1 MSDNTSPYSSS
12 WFSKFVE
19 SLYACIILSIIFFSL
34 ADIVLSKLFTNI
46 NFDYWETLIVSYK
59 GLFVIIIIAIAYAT
73 WWHIKEKKG
82 SVNSI
87 KIHDCLQTALCFYL
101 AYEISVYG
109 FAKILRTQFMTS
121 YSRGDIPV
129 GNLSGFE
136 LTWNYFSH
144 SYTFAC
150 ILGAIQI
157 GGAVL
162 LLFKRTRLLGVFIL
176 LPVMVNIVFINV
188 FYDIAVGAF
197 INSVI
202 FTVGLTYLLLLQ
214 WKAVKALFFPKRA
227 RPKIAGRTILATIL
241 KILTIGAAFATIYS
255 YVATEGTAS
264 AFTGKW
270 VLKEFKNNGKI
281 VPDTNWQQNPGSWSN
296 IYFEER
302 GFMEMCANP
311 YVYDENAATTAT
323 YTYDSKSRKLVITYT
338 GIFKTQNKET
348 FTVSNYDGKKMQWNG
363 IYYNDT
369 LQLKLTK
376 AE

>member
-1 MSDNTSPYSSS
+1 MSDNTSSYSSS
-12 WFSKFVE
+12 WFSKFFE
-19 SLYACIILSIIFFSL
+19 SLYACIIISIVFFSL
-34 ADIVLSKLFTNI
+34 VNIVLSKLFSTV
-46 NFDYWETLIVSYK
+46 NFDYWENLLISYD
-59 GLFVIIIIAIAYAT
+59 GLLAITVIAIAYAT

-82 SVNSI
+82 SVNSVRM
-87 KIHDCLQTALCFYL
+87 HHCLQTALCFYL

-109 FAKILRTQFMTS
+109 FAKILRTQFMPM
-121 YSRGDIPV
+121 YSRNDIPV
-129 GNLSGFE
+129 GNLSGFD

-157 GGAVL
+157 GGAML
-162 LLFKRTRLLGVFIL
+162 LLFKRTRLLGAFIL

-202 FTVGLTYLLLLQ
+202 FTVGLTYLLLLE
-214 WKAVKALFFPKRA
+214 WKAIKALFFPERE
-227 RPKIAGRTILATIL
+227 RPKIAGRDVLATLL
-241 KILTIGAAFATIYS
+241 KALTIAAAFGTIYS
-255 YVATEGTAS
+255 YVITEGKAS

-270 VLKEFKNNGKI
+270 VLKEFKKNGKI

-302 GFMEMCANP
+302 GYVEMCANP

-323 YTYDSKSRKLVITYT
+323 YTYDSKSRQLVITYT
-338 GIFKTQNKET
+338 GIFKTQNRET
-348 FTVSNYDGKKMQWNG
+348 FKISNYNGKKMQWNG

-369 LQLKLTK
+369 LQYKLVK
-376 AE
+376 AN